1 VLPEAQ
7 FTAVDYYD
15 GLLAGVKQASGVHH
29 LVGDMNRLLGELKP
43 QSFDLI
49 FSNHT
54 VEHFYLP
61 DSMFER
67 LHGLAAQ
74 GAEFASALPMCGAEG
89 SPFLAEASAAIEHP
103 ATLLPVDAVALDA
116 GHPWKTNP
124 ADLKATLER
133 AGFGD
138 VRLLQRRDHL
148 CRPLAADRA
157 GLRRQRRS
165 ETLKNAIVIQPLRWL
180 AKLSGAGWLGTQ
192 AARAV
197 LAVDRRLDFGINR
210 MMNRLCE
217 EVLFTSVRRG

>member
-1 VLPEAQ
+1 
-7 FTAVDYYD
+7 
-15 GLLAGVKQASGVHH
+15 
-29 LVGDMNRLLGELKP
+29 
-43 QSFDLI
+43 
-49 FSNHT
+49 
-54 VEHFYLP
+54 
-61 DSMFER
+61 
-67 LHGLAAQ
+67 
-74 GAEFASALPMCGAEG
+74 
-89 SPFLAEASAAIEHP
+89 
-103 ATLLPVDAVALDA
+103 LDA